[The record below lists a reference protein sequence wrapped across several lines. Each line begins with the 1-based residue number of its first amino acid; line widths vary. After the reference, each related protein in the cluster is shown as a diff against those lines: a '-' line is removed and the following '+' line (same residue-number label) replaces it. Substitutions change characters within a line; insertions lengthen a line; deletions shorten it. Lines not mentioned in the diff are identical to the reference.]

1 MKKIN
6 YIVLVEQSLASPLGA
21 GLAAQIAK
29 QGSSGQGVGPTA
41 HGGSAVRFLRHG
53 VLRKRAGEVIGVN
66 MHCFEVMGRRGTHRG
81 GCFTAMAV
89 ESRGAPVRG
98 RPTVASG

>member
-6 YIVLVEQSLASPLGA
+6 YIVLVGQSLASPLGA

-41 HGGSAVRFLRHG
+41 HGGSAV
-53 VLRKRAGEVIGVN
+53 
-66 MHCFEVMGRRGTHRG
+66 
-81 GCFTAMAV
+81 
-89 ESRGAPVRG
+89 
-98 RPTVASG
+98 